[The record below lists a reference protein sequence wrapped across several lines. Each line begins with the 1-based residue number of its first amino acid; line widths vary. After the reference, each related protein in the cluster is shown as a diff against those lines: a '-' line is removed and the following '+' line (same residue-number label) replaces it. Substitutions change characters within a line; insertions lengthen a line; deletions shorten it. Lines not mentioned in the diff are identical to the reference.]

1 MTSST
6 TAFAPFKEPLFR
18 KLWGGSFI
26 SNIGAWMYNVGVS
39 WLSTTMSASPL
50 MISLIQT
57 ASALP
62 AFLFGYL
69 AGVTAD
75 RVDRRK
81 LLIGIQL
88 ALFVIS
94 AVLTALTWLDWLNI
108 Y

>member
-1 MTSST
+1 MSLST
-6 TAFAPFKEPLFR
+6 TAFAPLREPLYR
-18 KLWGGSFI
+18 KLWWGSFI
-26 SNIGAWMYNVGVS
+26 ANIGAWMYNVGVS

-62 AFLFGYL
+62 AFLFGYI
-69 AGVTAD
+69 AGVISD

-88 ALFVIS
+88 TAFVIS
-94 AVLTALTWLDWLNI
+94 SVLTLITWQ
-108 Y
+108 